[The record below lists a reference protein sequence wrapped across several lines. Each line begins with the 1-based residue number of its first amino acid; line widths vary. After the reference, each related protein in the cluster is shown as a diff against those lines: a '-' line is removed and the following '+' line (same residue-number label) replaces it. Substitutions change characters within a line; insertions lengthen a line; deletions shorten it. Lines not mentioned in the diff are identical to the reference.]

1 MKKKCFII
9 EYSVMLCKVLFLVFY
24 ENGNIVMYV
33 IKWLE
38 ISFDF
43 YISLFVI
50 NKKVLFFGDEVIC
63 MIKLL
68 IFYLV

>member
-1 MKKKCFII
+1 
-9 EYSVMLCKVLFLVFY
+9 MLCKVLFLVFY

-50 NKKVLFFGDEVIC
+50 ISKKVLFFGDKVIC